1 MEIDVQHIAKLAKLR
16 IPAGQEEKAAAELQ
30 AIVKMVD
37 HLPPLE
43 GGTLLEPDD
52 TMELRGDVVQ
62 PSYPREALLQ
72 NAPKQ
77 AQGCFLV
84 PQTVE

>member
-16 IPAGQEEKAAAELQ
+16 IPQEREQAVAAELA
-30 AIVKMVD
+30 AIVEMVEK
-37 HLPPLE
+37 LPPLE
-43 GGTLLEPDD
+43 GGTLLEPDNL
-52 TMELRGDVVQ
+52 MQLREDIVQ

-72 NAPKQ
+72 NAPET